1 METGENPVRY
11 RHCEEGVLSIMS
23 LGDSMMISEPGYMHE
38 TCDCSNGILHSGQKS
53 ESVNTD

>member
-23 LGDSMMISEPGYMHE
+23 LGNREGRQYYDF
-38 TCDCSNGILHSGQKS
+38 
-53 ESVNTD
+53 